1 MAYFVGRLT
10 PMSIEGKI
18 SNAVGHL
25 FGMVMQA
32 DFLRFFLDSGRMQKL
47 TGTKVDICIYV
58 FSYLLL
64 VL

>member
-10 PMSIEGKI
+10 LMSIEGKI

-25 FGMVMQA
+25 FGMVMRA

-47 TGTKVDICIYV
+47 TGTKVDIWIYV

>member
-1 MAYFVGRLT
+1 MGRLT
-10 PMSIEGKI
+10 LMSVDGKI
-18 SNAVGHL
+18 SIVTGHL
-25 FGMVMQA
+25 FSMVIRA